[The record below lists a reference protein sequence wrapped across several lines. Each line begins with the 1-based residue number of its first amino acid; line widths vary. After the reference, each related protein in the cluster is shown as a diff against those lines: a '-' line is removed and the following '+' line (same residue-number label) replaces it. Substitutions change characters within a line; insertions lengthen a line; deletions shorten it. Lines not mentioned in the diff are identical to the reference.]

1 HGYQILA
8 EDVVQ
13 VRATTPMQ
21 LWGLPWKF
29 HLLPDAV
36 RFFPELAQREA
47 YLQTNGEW
55 KLELELD
62 VLYPGRA
69 VTQAAAGRV
78 IFLERNHDL
87 PACLELLSAE
97 EARARFEVI
106 WSWDLPWP
114 EAYEQQLETLLA
126 QGVYRLRM
134 DGSPDDAVALLDE
147 LVQTETT

>member
-1 HGYQILA
+1 
-8 EDVVQ
+8 
-13 VRATTPMQ
+13 M
-21 LWGLPWKF
+21 
-29 HLLPDAV
+29 
-36 RFFPELAQREA
+36 
-47 YLQTNGEW
+47 
-55 KLELELD
+55 
-62 VLYPGRA
+62 
-69 VTQAAAGRV
+69 
-78 IFLERNHDL
+78 ERNHDL
-87 PACLELLSAE
+87 PACLELLPAE